1 MELKQVYELDLKIE
15 NLYFFQRIMVVVLF
29 MIIIITFD
37 MGNFTWIFFVLF
49 FGIWFYYR
57 GIFLKKVKNKTK
69 VYLYNNFILLK
80 TPFYK
85 KEISYSDIKNI
96 CYIESKSNIGDFII
110 NITPIILDYKYLLL
124 MKNLYDS
131 KNYKSLIIL
140 DVKNVKEIYEQ
151 IKNKKIGN
159 NASYNSNILNSKKS
173 KFIISKN
180 YIEVISLKNESKI
193 SFFEGASYD
202 LQLNKLKLSK
212 QIGFIIQYRR
222 TKIPSLKI
230 R

>member
-37 MGNFTWIFFVLF
+37 MGNFTWILFVLF

-124 MKNLYDS
+124 MKNFYD
-131 KNYKSLIIL
+131 
-140 DVKNVKEIYEQ
+140 
-151 IKNKKIGN
+151 
-159 NASYNSNILNSKKS
+159 
-173 KFIISKN
+173 SKN

-193 SFFEGASYD
+193 SFFEGASYN